1 MQDKAPEK
9 WSKGA
14 IRAHL
19 DERFPYLD
27 DQDLYVLTSMIYV
40 IYIEGRIEGMDSAS
54 KIWNDAHKSSKEVSH
69 V

>member
-40 IYIEGRIEGMDSAS
+40 IYIDGRIEGMDSAN
-54 KIWNDAHKSSKEVSH
+54 KIWQEAQKPLREVSH